1 MRYDATEMQIKEKLK
16 DICARLNIEYAGIAP
31 PGPYGEL
38 AEILECAVKG
48 DGRPR
53 FSEEEIIA
61 KTDPRAAMADVKSI
75 IVCLFPYY
83 TSPGGSIASLDT
95 HVADPGSA
103 VTDSDATVTNSDAA
117 ITNSGAAVT
126 NSDAAITNS
135 DAAITN
141 SNPAVTNSDATV
153 TNSDAAITN
162 SNPAVT
168 NSDAAITNSNPA
180 ITNSGADAADPGTD
194 NTVFGAGITDTTV
207 SKTTANISM
216 HAWGRDYHKV
226 VREILD
232 KIGRQLSNH
241 IDNFKYMLFTD
252 TGPLADRYLAYLA
265 GLGFYGR
272 NSFII
277 NEKYGSYVFIGYM
290 LTNYP
295 FEPDKPLNATCL
307 ECGQCIENCPGSAI
321 PENDRGLVVE
331 KCISYITQKK
341 GSLTDDE
348 KSLLR
353 RTGMVYGCDICQLSC
368 PHNRKAA
375 ETPIPEF
382 SQDQVR
388 SLAMDD
394 LGLTN
399 KEFKGKYGNR
409 AFAWR
414 GRKVLERNIRI
425 CEGLEG

>member
-1 MRYDATEMQIKEKLK
+1 MHYDATEMRIKEKLK
-16 DICARLNIEYAGIAP
+16 DICACLNIEYVGIAP

-38 AEILECAVKG
+38 AEILGRAVKG

-61 KTDPRAAMADVKSI
+61 KTDPRAVIADVKSI

-83 TSPGGSIASLDT
+83 TFPGVSITSLDT
-95 HVADPGSA
+95 HVADPGTA
-103 VTDSDATVTNSDAA
+103 VTYSDATVANSDAD
-117 ITNSGAAVT
+117 IMNS
-126 NSDAAITNS
+126 NP
-135 DAAITN
+135 AITN
-141 SNPAVTNSDATV
+141 SNPAVTNS
-153 TNSDAAITN
+153 
-162 SNPAVT
+162 NP
-168 NSDAAITNSNPA
+168 AITNSNPA
-180 ITNSGADAADPGTD
+180 ITNPGADAADPDTG
-194 NTVFGAGITDTTV
+194 NTVSGAGITDSTP
-207 SKTTANISM
+207 SKTAANISM

-232 KIGRQLSNH
+232 KIGRQLSKH
-241 IDNFKYMLFTD
+241 IENFKYVPFTD

-272 NSFII
+272 NNFII

-307 ECGQCIENCPGSAI
+307 GCGQCIENCPGSAI
-321 PENDRGLVVE
+321 PENDKGLVVE
-331 KCISYITQKK
+331 KCVSYITQKK

-353 RTGMVYGCDICQLSC
+353 STGMVYGCDICQLSC

-425 CEGLEG
+425 CKGLEG

>member
-1 MRYDATEMQIKEKLK
+1 MHYDATEMRIKEKLK
-16 DICARLNIEYAGIAP
+16 DICACLNIEYVGIAP

-38 AEILECAVKG
+38 AEILGRAVKG

-61 KTDPRAAMADVKSI
+61 KTDPRAVMADVKSI

-83 TSPGGSIASLDT
+83 TFPGVSITSLDT
-95 HVADPGSA
+95 HVADPGTA
-103 VTDSDATVTNSDAA
+103 VTYSDATVANSDAD
-117 ITNSGAAVT
+117 IMNS
-126 NSDAAITNS
+126 NP
-135 DAAITN
+135 AITN
-141 SNPAVTNSDATV
+141 SNPAVTNS
-153 TNSDAAITN
+153 
-162 SNPAVT
+162 NP
-168 NSDAAITNSNPA
+168 AITNSNPA
-180 ITNSGADAADPGTD
+180 ITNPGADAADPDTG
-194 NTVFGAGITDTTV
+194 NTVSGAGITDSTP
-207 SKTTANISM
+207 SKTAANISM

-232 KIGRQLSNH
+232 KIGRQLSKH
-241 IDNFKYMLFTD
+241 IENFKYVPFTD

-272 NSFII
+272 NNFII

-307 ECGQCIENCPGSAI
+307 GCGQCIENCPGSAI
-321 PENDRGLVVE
+321 PENDKGLVVE
-331 KCISYITQKK
+331 KCVSYITQKK

-353 RTGMVYGCDICQLSC
+353 STGMVYGCDICQLSC

-382 SQDQVR
+382 R
-388 SLAMDD
+388 RTRCA
-394 LGLTN
+394 
-399 KEFKGKYGNR
+399 
-409 AFAWR
+409 AWQWTTW
-414 GRKVLERNIRI
+414 G
-425 CEGLEG
+425 

>member
-1 MRYDATEMQIKEKLK
+1 MHYDATEMRIKEKLK
-16 DICARLNIEYAGIAP
+16 DICACLNIEYVGIAP

-38 AEILECAVKG
+38 AEILGRAVKG

-61 KTDPRAAMADVKSI
+61 KTDPRAVMADVKSI

-83 TSPGGSIASLDT
+83 TFPGVSITSLDT
-95 HVADPGSA
+95 HVADPGTA
-103 VTDSDATVTNSDAA
+103 VTYSDATVANSDAD
-117 ITNSGAAVT
+117 IMNS
-126 NSDAAITNS
+126 NP
-135 DAAITN
+135 AITN
-141 SNPAVTNSDATV
+141 SNPAVTNS
-153 TNSDAAITN
+153 
-162 SNPAVT
+162 NP
-168 NSDAAITNSNPA
+168 AITNSNPA
-180 ITNSGADAADPGTD
+180 ITNPGADAADPDTG
-194 NTVFGAGITDTTV
+194 NTVSGAGITDSTP
-207 SKTTANISM
+207 SKTAANISM

-232 KIGRQLSNH
+232 KIGRQLSKH
-241 IDNFKYMLFTD
+241 IENFKYVPFTD

-272 NSFII
+272 NNFII

-307 ECGQCIENCPGSAI
+307 GCGQCIENCPGSAI
-321 PENDRGLVVE
+321 PENDKGLVVE
-331 KCISYITQKK
+331 KCVSYITQKK

-353 RTGMVYGCDICQLSC
+353 STGMVYGCDICQLSC

-425 CEGLEG
+425 CKGLEG

>member
-1 MRYDATEMQIKEKLK
+1 MHYDATEMRIKEKLK
-16 DICARLNIEYAGIAP
+16 DICACLNIEYVGIAP

-38 AEILECAVKG
+38 AEILGRAVKG

-53 FSEEEIIA
+53 FSKEEIIA
-61 KTDPRAAMADVKSI
+61 KTDPRAVMADVKSI

-83 TSPGGSIASLDT
+83 TFPGVSITSLDT
-95 HVADPGSA
+95 HVADPGTA
-103 VTDSDATVTNSDAA
+103 VTYSDATVANSDAA
-117 ITNSGAAVT
+117 IM
-126 NSDAAITNS
+126 NSDP
-135 DAAITN
+135 AITN
-141 SNPAVTNSDATV
+141 SNPAVTNSNPAV
-153 TNSDAAITN
+153 TNSNPVVTN

-168 NSDAAITNSNPA
+168 NSNPVVTNP
-180 ITNSGADAADPGTD
+180 GADAADPGTG
-194 NTVFGAGITDTTV
+194 NTVSGAVINDTTP

-216 HAWGRDYHKV
+216 YAWGRDYHRV

-232 KIGRQLSNH
+232 KIGRQLSDH
-241 IDNFKYMLFTD
+241 IDNFKYLPFTD

-321 PENDRGLVVE
+321 PENGRGLVVE
-331 KCISYITQKK
+331 KCVSYITQKK

-382 SQDQVR
+382 SRDQVR
-388 SLAMDD
+388 SLTMDD

-414 GRKVLERNIRI
+414 GRRILERNIRI
-425 CEGLEG
+425 CKGLEG